1 VIGGGLRALI
11 AGVER
16 ALGRGAVPPAEIAD
30 AKAAVAAARGDE
42 IVAQGNPAG
51 PERAAAHDQ
60 AVAAGIRAIETPE
73 APPVPTLPPPSR
85 RVPIRNLN
93 SATFDVVR
101 AEVAAALDA
110 PPGSGSF
117 ALGFGVLPDDVTKRI
132 LTQTGLDVRGMQH
145 VMQRDELRHVW
156 RRHGPEGD
164 DIRVRPLT
172 LEDLANLPRWLR
184 EAERFRHDGA
194 THQGLP
200 VLVAEKNLPDGTLVI
215 VETVRAARSLLA
227 LKTAYFREGRGG
239 PGTAGSGQAPG
250 PPPPLRPERGPG
262 AAAQNL
268 SSNLTQFNAYT
279 PTGRAVLL
287 EPKVVDLDQIIVS
300 HDAEGRPNPAYPH
313 KEGVQPRER
322 GAAPS
327 QAQVRA
333 IASGLIPERLLPNVE
348 ASTGPPIVS
357 RDLVAET
364 GNGRV
369 AALALVYR
377 QPEFAAQREAY
388 LATLRRA
395 GYDLTGLKE
404 PVLVAERVSALSP
417 AERAA
422 FVREANKP
430 VVAAETVVEQ
440 SRNDASAVAA
450 ALPRWRGG
458 DVEAA
463 ANRDFVRAFVEGLTV
478 GERSGLL
485 DPKGGP
491 TPALIDRIE
500 RALMQAAYGDAL
512 APVLERLWL
521 GKDEGMRG
529 LAAALRQVAGDWAA
543 LRADVA
549 AGRVPAEYD
558 VTPALAEA
566 VEAIAEAHARKIKL
580 AELVEQVDIERP
592 AMTAPARAMLAAW
605 FPEGDLARRIKGQD
619 KVAEVLRGYVERA
632 RLADPGPGL
641 FSLPPPK
648 PDDTLAAVARATGD
662 APQRAEPQAARL
674 LAADDEARRLA
685 ALPKTER
692 AELFEARRILA
703 DRDVALV
710 VDDAGTAVSARALLD
725 QAERE
730 IEEASAATVCLIASV
745 AA

>member
-16 ALGRGAVPPAEIAD
+16 AIGRGALPPAEVRNAE
-30 AKAAVAAARGDE
+30 A
-42 IVAQGNPAG
+42 
-51 PERAAAHDQ
+51 

-73 APPVPTLPPPSR
+73 AAPVPTLPPPVAPPAEAMRLVGLPETELRAHVRSVGDELLAARAGSR
-85 RVPIRNLN
+85 ADGAWRPDLGAITIEWGDERAGLAHILAARAAQGIDGERWIRATLLEVLLDGVPINLRGPAGAQRIDLVWQGH
-93 SATFDVVR
+93 SAVLALHRHGVR
-101 AEVAAALDA
+101 ENW
-110 PPGSGSF
+110 
-117 ALGFGVLPDDVTKRI
+117 I
-132 LTQTGLDVRGMQH
+132 LTGFP
-145 VMQRDELRHVW
+145 LRKS
-156 RRHGPEGD
+156 G
-164 DIRVRPLT
+164 
-172 LEDLANLPRWLR
+172 
-184 EAERFRHDGA
+184 
-194 THQGLP
+194 
-200 VLVAEKNLPDGTLVI
+200 PDGT
-215 VETVRAARSLLA
+215 
-227 LKTAYFREGRGG
+227 GG
-239 PGTAGSGQAPG
+239 LN
-250 PPPPLRPERGPG
+250 PPPPYAPRPTGTG
-262 AAAQNL
+262 ATEGTRPQLDKLPEAPRR
-268 SSNLTQFNAYT
+268 FNAYT

-287 EPKVVDLDQIIVS
+287 EPKVVELDRIIVS

-357 RDLVAET
+357 ADLVAET

-377 QPEFAAQREAY
+377 QPELAAQREAY

-395 GYDLTGLKE
+395 GYDLSGFRE

-440 SRNDASAVAA
+440 SRNDAAAVAA
-450 ALPRWRGG
+450 ALARWRGG

-485 DPKGGP
+485 DSKGGP
-491 TPALIDRIE
+491 TPALTDRIE

-592 AMTAPARAMLAAW
+592 AMTAPARAMLSAW

-685 ALPKTER
+685 ALPETER

-710 VDDAGTAVSARALLD
+710 VDDAGTTVSARALLD

-730 IEEASAATVCLIASV
+730 IEEASAAAVCLIGSV